1 MATFFIRTNG
11 DRAYDSIMESVM
23 SRGLTHSKSI
33 VMGNN
38 EIEIIG
44 SPADFTFFLNKISE
58 INSVAGGTVA
68 IITEGI

>member
-11 DRAYDSIMESVM
+11 DAAYSSIMEAVM
-23 SRGLTHSKSI
+23 SRALTHSKST

-44 SPADFTFFLNKISE
+44 SSVDFTFFLNKISE
-58 INSVAGGTVA
+58 INSNAGGTVA

>member
-11 DRAYDSIMESVM
+11 DTAYTSIMESVM
-23 SRGLTHSKSI
+23 SRGLTYSKST

-38 EIEIIG
+38 ELEIIG
-44 SPADFTFFLNKISE
+44 SPTDFTFFLNKISE
-58 INSVAGGTVA
+58 INSNAGGTVA

>member
-11 DRAYDSIMESVM
+11 ETAYSSIMESLM
-23 SRGLTHSKSI
+23 TKGLTYSKTTT
-33 VMGNN
+33 MGSN

-44 SPADFTFFLNKISE
+44 SAADFTFFLNKVSE
-58 INSVAGGTVA
+58 INSAAGGTVA

>member
-11 DRAYDSIMESVM
+11 DTAYSAIMEAVM
-23 SRGLTHSKSI
+23 SRGLTHSKST

-38 EIEIIG
+38 ELEIIG

-58 INSVAGGTVA
+58 INSNAGGTVA